1 VGTRHTGALALM
13 AHQPV
18 CERTRSGRY
27 EVVHVIYCQSLS
39 PIFLGESKMKVFSR
53 MKKSHIFLL
62 FSAFLVFILF
72 HPYVKTP
79 VIEAGP
85 NRRTPI
91 VIAVEKVSPA
101 VANISTERL
110 ISQRHVDPFFG
121 SRSELFDQFFNDFFG
136 QSQKQMVERP
146 LGSGVIIDED
156 GYIVTNEHVVSRA
169 SKIKVRLSDGK
180 DFEATMI
187 SSDPVS
193 DLAVLKIN
201 SPDPLPYVKMGTS
214 RDLMIGETV
223 IALGN
228 PFGLENSITTGV
240 VSAKNRIMTFSS
252 QYGDIK
258 YDGLIQTDALINPGN
273 SGGPLINIDGEL
285 IGINAAIVNQAQG
298 IGFAIPVDKVR
309 QTLVKLFNFRELN
322 KIWFGAQVEERDDV
336 SKGIMVSSI
345 ESGSPADKAQIKI
358 GDYITRIDTKEI
370 QDILDFEKCILKKN
384 AGDKVYITIN
394 RGGRKLTVEVKLEKA
409 PLASAEKLALEKLGL
424 FVQDLTPP
432 LAKQL
437 NLWWVKNGV
446 LISGVQKNSPAAEVG
461 IREGH
466 VLVYVGQYRINCI
479 EEFGALLKIMQ
490 KGAIWEV
497 GIVWSDKFGEHQ
509 GYARI
514 KIR

>member
-1 VGTRHTGALALM
+1 MGTRHIGALALM
-13 AHQPV
+13 AQQPV
-18 CERTRSGRY
+18 CEWARSGRY

-62 FSAFLVFILF
+62 FSAFLVCILF

-394 RGGRKLTVEVKLEKA
+394 RGGRELKVEVKLEKA

-424 FVQDLTPP
+424 FVQDLTPQ

-437 NLWWVKNGV
+437 NLWWVKSGV

-509 GYARI
+509 GYSRI

>member
-1 VGTRHTGALALM
+1 
-13 AHQPV
+13 
-18 CERTRSGRY
+18 
-27 EVVHVIYCQSLS
+27 
-39 PIFLGESKMKVFSR
+39 
-53 MKKSHIFLL
+53 MKKIIIFLL
-62 FSAFLVFILF
+62 SFAAFACISPPSF
-72 HPYVKTP
+72 VKMP
-79 VIEAGP
+79 VLEAGS

-91 VIAVEKVSPA
+91 VVAYEKVGTA

-169 SKIKVRLSDGK
+169 SKINVRLSDGK
-180 DFEATMI
+180 NFEATMI
-187 SSDPVS
+187 SSDPIS

-201 SPDPLPYVKMGTS
+201 SPTPLPYVKMGTS
-214 RDLMIGETV
+214 KDLMIGETV

-240 VSAKNRIMTFSS
+240 LSAKNRTMTFNS

-273 SGGPLINIDGEL
+273 SGGPLVNIDGEL

-298 IGFAIPVDKVR
+298 IGFAIPVDKVK

-345 ESGSPADKAQIKI
+345 ESGSPADKAQIKT
-358 GDYITRIDTKEI
+358 GDYISKIDAKEI
-370 QDILDFEKCILKKN
+370 LDILDFEKYILKKN
-384 AGDKVYITIN
+384 AGDKLYININ
-394 RGGRKLTVEVKLEKA
+394 RGGRELKVEVKLEKA
-409 PLASAEKLALEKLGL
+409 PLASVEKLALEKLGL
-424 FVQDLTPP
+424 FVQDLTPQ
-432 LAKQL
+432 LATQL
-437 NLWWVKNGV
+437 NLWWVKSGV
-446 LISGVQKNSPAAEVG
+446 LVSGVQKNSPAAEVG
-461 IREGH
+461 IKEGH
-466 VLVYVGQYRINCI
+466 VLVYVGQYRINDI
-479 EEFGALLKIMQ
+479 EELGGLLKIMQ
-490 KGAIWEV
+490 KGDIWEV

>member
-39 PIFLGESKMKVFSR
+39 PIFLGESKMKVFSQ

>member
-1 VGTRHTGALALM
+1 MFVRATYLKVYKKA
-13 AHQPV
+13 
-18 CERTRSGRY
+18 
-27 EVVHVIYCQSLS
+27 QSRIW
-39 PIFLGESKMKVFSR
+39 PIRETANHPLNSVFGWIKVYFR
-53 MKKSHIFLL
+53 MKKSHSFSL
-62 FSAFLVFILF
+62 FSAFLVCIIF
-72 HPYVKTP
+72 HPSVKTP
-79 VIEAGP
+79 VIEAGS

-91 VIAVEKVSPA
+91 VIAVEKASPA

-110 ISQRHVDPFFG
+110 ITQRHVDPFFG

-180 DFEATMI
+180 DFEATII
-187 SSDPVS
+187 SSDPIS

-201 SPDPLPYVKMGTS
+201 SPTPLPYVKMGTS

-240 VSAKNRIMTFSS
+240 LSAKNRTMTFSS

-309 QTLVKLFNFRELN
+309 QALVKLLNFREIN
-322 KIWFGAQVEERDDV
+322 KIWFGAQVEERDGV
-336 SKGIMVSSI
+336 LKGIIVSSI

-384 AGDKVYITIN
+384 AEDKLYITIS
-394 RGGRKLTVEVKLEKA
+394 RGGRELKVEVKLEKA
-409 PLASAEKLALEKLGL
+409 PLASVEKLALEKLGL
-424 FVQDLTPP
+424 FVQDLTPQ

-437 NLWWVKNGV
+437 NLWWVKSGV

-461 IREGH
+461 IKEGH
-466 VLVYVGQYRINCI
+466 VLVYVGQYRINDI
-479 EEFGALLKIMQ
+479 EELGAALKIMQ
-490 KGAIWEV
+490 KGDTWEV

>member
-1 VGTRHTGALALM
+1 MGTRHTGALALM
-13 AHQPV
+13 AQQPV

-72 HPYVKTP
+72 HPYVRTP

-358 GDYITRIDTKEI
+358 GDYITGIDTKEI
-370 QDILDFEKCILKKN
+370 QDVLDFEKCILKKN

>member
-1 VGTRHTGALALM
+1 MVLKKISIFLAL
-13 AHQPV
+13 V
-18 CERTRSGRY
+18 CIPFVCNEA
-27 EVVHVIYCQSLS
+27 
-39 PIFLGESKMKVFSR
+39 PSR
-53 MKKSHIFLL
+53 EINS
-62 FSAFLVFILF
+62 
-72 HPYVKTP
+72 
-79 VIEAGP
+79 

-91 VIAVEKVSPA
+91 VVAVEKVGPA

-136 QSQKQMVERP
+136 QTQKQMVERP

-169 SKIKVRLSDGK
+169 SKITVRLSDGK

-187 SSDPVS
+187 SSDPIS

-201 SPDPLPYVKMGTS
+201 SPTPLPFVTMGTS
-214 RDLMIGETV
+214 KDLMIGETV
-223 IALGN
+223 VALGN

-240 VSAKNRIMTFSS
+240 LSAKNRTLTFNSE
-252 QYGDIK
+252 YGDIK

-322 KIWFGAQVEERDDV
+322 KIWFGVQVEEQDGG
-336 SKGIMVSSI
+336 SKGIKVSSV
-345 ESGSPADKAQIKI
+345 EHGSPADKAQIKV
-358 GDYITRIDTKEI
+358 GDYITKIDSKEI
-370 QDILDFEKCILKKN
+370 LDILDFEKYILRKN
-384 AGDKVYITIN
+384 AGDKLYININ
-394 RGGRKLTVEVKLEKA
+394 RGGHEVKIDVKLEKA
-409 PLASAEKLALEKLGL
+409 PLPSIEKLALEKLGL
-424 FVQDLTPP
+424 YVQDLTPQ

-437 NLWWVKNGV
+437 KLWWVKAGV
-446 LISGVQKNSPAAEVG
+446 LITGVQKNSPAAEVG
-461 IREGH
+461 MKEGH
-466 VLVYVGQYRINCI
+466 VLVYVGQYRISNI
-479 EEFGALLKIMQ
+479 EELGALLKIMQ
-490 KGAIWEV
+490 KGDIWEV

-509 GYARI
+509 GYARV

>member
-1 VGTRHTGALALM
+1 MHIIPLNPFLM
-13 AHQPV
+13 GIQGVYGNIP
-18 CERTRSGRY
+18 
-27 EVVHVIYCQSLS
+27 
-39 PIFLGESKMKVFSR
+39 MKYSCF
-53 MKKSHIFLL
+53 FLL
-62 FSAFLVFILF
+62 FCAFLVSPLF
-72 HPYVKTP
+72 LTDNKAFTR
-79 VIEAGP
+79 E
-85 NRRTPI
+85 NTSSRRTPI
-91 VIAVEKVSPA
+91 VIAVEKVGPA

-169 SKIKVRLSDGK
+169 SKIKVRLSDGR

-187 SSDPVS
+187 SSDPIS

-201 SPDPLPYVKMGTS
+201 SPTPLPYVKMGIS
-214 RDLMIGETV
+214 KDLMIGETV

-228 PFGLENSITTGV
+228 PFGLESSITTGV
-240 VSAKNRIMTFSS
+240 LSAKNRTLTFASE
-252 QYGDIK
+252 YGDIK

-322 KIWFGAQVEERDDV
+322 KIWFGVQVEEHDDV
-336 SKGIMVSSI
+336 SRGIKVSSV
-345 ESGSPADKAQIKI
+345 EPGSPADKAQIKI
-358 GDYITRIDTKEI
+358 GDYITKIDSKEI
-370 QDILDFEKCILKKN
+370 QDILDFEKYILKKN
-384 AGDKVYITIN
+384 AGDKLYITIN
-394 RGGRKLTVEVKLEKA
+394 RGRHEFKVDVKLEKA
-409 PLASAEKLALEKLGL
+409 PLPSIEKLALEKLGL
-424 FVQDLTPP
+424 FVQDLTPQ

-437 NLWWVKNGV
+437 NLWWLKSGV
-446 LISGVQKNSPAAEVG
+446 LIAGVQKNSPAAEIG
-461 IREGH
+461 IKEGH
-466 VLVYVGQYRINCI
+466 VLVYVGQYRINNI
-479 EEFGALLKIMQ
+479 EELGALLKIMQ
-490 KGAIWEV
+490 TGDTWEV

-514 KIR
+514 KVR

>member
-1 VGTRHTGALALM
+1 MVLKKISIFLAL
-13 AHQPV
+13 V
-18 CERTRSGRY
+18 CIPFVCNEAS
-27 EVVHVIYCQSLS
+27 
-39 PIFLGESKMKVFSR
+39 SR
-53 MKKSHIFLL
+53 EIS
-62 FSAFLVFILF
+62 S
-72 HPYVKTP
+72 
-79 VIEAGP
+79 

-91 VIAVEKVSPA
+91 VVAVEKVGPA

-136 QSQKQMVERP
+136 QTQKQMVERP

-187 SSDPVS
+187 SSDPIS

-201 SPDPLPYVKMGTS
+201 SPTPLPFVKMGTS
-214 RDLMIGETV
+214 KDLMIGETV
-223 IALGN
+223 VALGN
-228 PFGLENSITTGV
+228 PFGLENSVTTGV
-240 VSAKNRIMTFSS
+240 LSAKNRILTFNSE
-252 QYGDIK
+252 YGDIK

-322 KIWFGAQVEERDDV
+322 KIWFGVQVEEQDDG
-336 SKGIMVSSI
+336 SKGIKVSSV
-345 ESGSPADKAQIKI
+345 EPGSPADKAQIKV
-358 GDYITRIDTKEI
+358 GDYITKIDSKEI
-370 QDILDFEKCILKKN
+370 LDILDFEKYILRKN
-384 AGDKVYITIN
+384 AGDKLYITIN
-394 RGGRKLTVEVKLEKA
+394 RGGYEVKIDVKLEKA
-409 PLASAEKLALEKLGL
+409 PLPSIEKLALEKLGL
-424 FVQDLTPP
+424 YVQDLTPQ

-437 NLWWVKNGV
+437 KLWWVKAGV
-446 LISGVQKNSPAAEVG
+446 LITGVQKNSPAAEVG
-461 IREGH
+461 MKEGH
-466 VLVYVGQYRINCI
+466 VLVYVGQYRISTI
-479 EEFGALLKIMQ
+479 EELGALLKIMQ
-490 KGAIWEV
+490 RGDIWEL

-509 GYARI
+509 GYARV

>member
-1 VGTRHTGALALM
+1 M
-13 AHQPV
+13 K
-18 CERTRSGRY
+18 RT
-27 EVVHVIYCQSLS
+27 I
-39 PIFLGESKMKVFSR
+39 IFFSF
-53 MKKSHIFLL
+53 I
-62 FSAFLVFILF
+62 ILF
-72 HPYVKTP
+72 IIIFSKQINAFSDEPQSNRVTP
-79 VIEAGP
+79 VVLAI
-85 NRRTPI
+85 
-91 VIAVEKVSPA
+91 EKVVPA
-101 VANISTERL
+101 VANIRTERL
-110 ISQRHVDPFFG
+110 ISQRHDDPFFG
-121 SRSELFDQFFNDFFG
+121 SRNELLERFFEEFFG

-146 LGSGVIIDED
+146 LGSGVIIDEE
-156 GYIVTNEHVVSRA
+156 GYIVTNEHVVNRA
-169 SKIKVRLSDGK
+169 TKIKVRLSDGR

-187 SSDPVS
+187 SSDPIS

-201 SPDPLPYVKMGTS
+201 SPTPLPYAKMGTS
-214 RDLMIGETV
+214 KDLLIGETV
-223 IALGN
+223 VALGN
-228 PFGLENSITTGV
+228 PLGLENSVTTGV
-240 VSAKNRIMTFSS
+240 LSAKNRTITFGSE
-252 QYGDIK
+252 YGNIK

-273 SGGPLINIDGEL
+273 SGGPLININGEL
-285 IGINAAIVNQAQG
+285 IGINTAIVNQAQG

-309 QTLVKLFNFRELN
+309 ETLIKLFNFREIN
-322 KIWFGAQVEERDDV
+322 RIWFGAQVEERDDV

-358 GDYITRIDTKEI
+358 GDYITGIDTKEI
-370 QDILDFEKCILKKN
+370 QDVLDFEKCILKKN
-384 AGDKVYITIN
+384 AGDKLYITVN
-394 RGGRKLTVEVKLEKA
+394 RGGRKLKEEGKLEKE

>member
-1 VGTRHTGALALM
+1 
-13 AHQPV
+13 
-18 CERTRSGRY
+18 
-27 EVVHVIYCQSLS
+27 
-39 PIFLGESKMKVFSR
+39 
-53 MKKSHIFLL
+53 MKKSHIFSLL
-62 FSAFLVFILF
+62 FAFLACAHFSF
-72 HPYVKTP
+72 TKTSAL
-79 VIEAGP
+79 EASS
-85 NRRTPI
+85 NRRTP
-91 VIAVEKVSPA
+91 VVVAVEKVSPA

-110 ISQRHVDPFFG
+110 ITQRHVDPFFG

-187 SSDPVS
+187 SSDPIS

-201 SPDPLPYVKMGTS
+201 SPTPLPYVKMGTS
-214 RDLMIGETV
+214 KDIMIGETV
-223 IALGN
+223 VALGN
-228 PFGLENSITTGV
+228 PFGLENSVTTGV
-240 VSAKNRIMTFSS
+240 LSAKNRTMTFNS

-309 QTLVKLFNFRELN
+309 QTLVKLFNFREIN
-322 KIWFGAQVEERDDV
+322 KIWFGAQVEEQAAV
-336 SKGIMVSSI
+336 SKGIMVSSV
-345 ESGSPADKAQIKI
+345 EQDSPAFKAQIKV
-358 GDYITRIDTKEI
+358 GDYITKIDAKEI
-370 QDILDFEKCILKKN
+370 LDILDFEKYILKKN
-384 AGDKVYITIN
+384 AGDKLHITVN
-394 RGGRKLTVEVKLEKA
+394 RGGRELKIEVKLEKA
-409 PLASAEKLALEKLGL
+409 PLASVEKLALEKLGL

-437 NLWWVKNGV
+437 NLWWVKSGV

-461 IREGH
+461 MKEGH
-466 VLVYVGQYRINCI
+466 VLVYVGQYRISDI
-479 EEFGALLKIMQ
+479 EELGALLKLMQ
-490 KGAIWEV
+490 KGDVWEL
-497 GIVWSDKFGEHQ
+497 GIVWSDNLGEHQ
-509 GYARI
+509 GYARV

>member
-1 VGTRHTGALALM
+1 
-13 AHQPV
+13 
-18 CERTRSGRY
+18 
-27 EVVHVIYCQSLS
+27 
-39 PIFLGESKMKVFSR
+39 
-53 MKKSHIFLL
+53 MKKTLILSSLL
-62 FSAFLVFILF
+62 FASLVCIFSFHESASSD
-72 HPYVKTP
+72 
-79 VIEAGP
+79 ESNSA
-85 NRRTPI
+85 RRTPI
-91 VIAVEKVSPA
+91 VVAVEKAGPA

-121 SRSELFDQFFNDFFG
+121 SRSELFEQFFNEFFG
-136 QSQKQMVERP
+136 QSPKQMVESP
-146 LGSGVIIDED
+146 LGSGVIIDEE

-193 DLAVLKIN
+193 DIAVLKIN
-201 SPDPLPYVKMGTS
+201 SPTPLPYVKMGTS
-214 RDLMIGETV
+214 KDLMIGETV
-223 IALGN
+223 VALGN
-228 PFGLENSITTGV
+228 PFGLENSVTTGV
-240 VSAKNRIMTFSS
+240 VSAKNRTVTFNTE
-252 QYGDIK
+252 YGEIK

-273 SGGPLINIDGEL
+273 SGGPLVNIDGEL

-309 QTLVKLFNFRELN
+309 QALVKLFNFRELN
-322 KIWFGAQVEERDDV
+322 KIWFGAQVEERDGV
-336 SKGIMVSSI
+336 LKGIIVSSI